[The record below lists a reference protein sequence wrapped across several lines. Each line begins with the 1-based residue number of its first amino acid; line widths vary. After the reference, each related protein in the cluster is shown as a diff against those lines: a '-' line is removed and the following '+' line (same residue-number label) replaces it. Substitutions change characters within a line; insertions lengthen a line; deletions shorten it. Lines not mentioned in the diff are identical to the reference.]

1 MSLTTRQIELIQSAV
16 PAITSNAD
24 AVAAAFY
31 TQLFALD
38 PSLRAMFRGDMVE
51 QGRKLMTMLGVALN
65 NVNKLDTLVP
75 ALQNMGRRHVAYGV
89 GKHHYWTV
97 GQALINTL
105 EAAFGEAFTPE
116 VRDAWL
122 TLYGGL
128 VEAITDGL
136 YEPQTEAAAD

>member
-1 MSLTTRQIELIQSAV
+1 MTLTTRQITLIQSAV
-16 PAITSNAD
+16 PVITSNAD

-38 PSLRAMFRGDMVE
+38 PSLRPMFRGDMVE
-51 QGRKLMTMLGVALN
+51 QGRKLMTMLGVALS
-65 NVNKLDTLVP
+65 NVDKLATLHP
-75 ALQNMGRRHVAYGV
+75 ALENLGRRHVGYGIS
-89 GKHHYWTV
+89 KHHYATV

-116 VRDAWL
+116 VRAAWVS
-122 TLYGGL
+122 LYGAL
-128 VEAITDGL
+128 VDAITRGL